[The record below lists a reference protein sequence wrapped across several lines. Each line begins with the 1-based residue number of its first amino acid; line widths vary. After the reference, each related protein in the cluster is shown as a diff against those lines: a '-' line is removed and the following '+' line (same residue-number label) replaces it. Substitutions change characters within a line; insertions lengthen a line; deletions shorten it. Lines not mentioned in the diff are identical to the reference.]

1 MGILSAVICAPIIV
15 LGVTMGSPFIL
26 CFGGLSATGPVAGGL
41 FAASQG
47 AAIVSGSW
55 YAAAQTVAMI
65 GMSPTP

>member
-1 MGILSAVICAPIIV
+1 MPIRFLNV
-15 LGVTMGSPFIL
+15 PGSDNLRTSRPAGYKFPV
-26 CFGGLSATGPVAGGL
+26 GLSATGPVAGGL